1 MTDQQKIPK
10 WASSYIS
17 NKMIQKIESEI
28 AEMEKKTTAEV
39 VVLVVKQSSFIKY
52 IKPVLFFIL
61 LILSLFTLNWF
72 LHDLW
77 FTTLENSIIYLLNIA
92 FMYFCATV
100 LSRLSL
106 FQRLFLH
113 PTDMQEAFY
122 RRAISEYYENNLHK
136 TEKNTAVLM
145 MVSLL
150 EHKAIVLASLEL
162 NKELDEK
169 IWTDCINLI
178 TQGAKNND
186 VGLGF
191 LNALEKIIPI
201 LESKFPLHLN
211 PVNPNEISNSV
222 IFKE

>member
-17 NKMIQKIESEI
+17 DKMIQKIESKIVEI
-28 AEMEKKTTAEV
+28 EHKTTAEV
-39 VVLVVKQSSFIKY
+39 IVLIVKQSSFVQY

-61 LILSLFTLNWF
+61 LILNLFTLNWF

-77 FTTLENSIIYLLNIA
+77 FTALESSIIYLLNIVL
-92 FMYFCATV
+92 MYSFATV
-100 LSRLSL
+100 LSRISI

-113 PTDMQEAFY
+113 PADMQEAFY
-122 RRAISEYYENNLHK
+122 RRAISEYYENNLYK

-150 EHKAIVLASLEL
+150 ERKAIVLASLEL

-169 IWTDCINLI
+169 IWTDCINVI

-191 LNALEKIIPI
+191 LNALEKILPI
-201 LESKFPLHLN
+201 LESKFPLSLN

-222 IFKE
+222 IIKE